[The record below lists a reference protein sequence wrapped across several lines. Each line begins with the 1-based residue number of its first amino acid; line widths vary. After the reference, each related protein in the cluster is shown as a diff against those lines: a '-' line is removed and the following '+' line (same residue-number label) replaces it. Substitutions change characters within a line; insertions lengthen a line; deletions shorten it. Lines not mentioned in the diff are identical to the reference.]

1 MNTKRIILLIG
12 LILPA
17 SLIAQNRERDFLYWL
32 DLKQIN
38 PAFAGING
46 SQFLFES
53 RLYEFDGKLRHRA
66 GAVSADVFHEGI
78 KSGFGLIFDNETFGV
93 VSQSQINLQ
102 YNYRFGWNEGKSFLV
117 TGLGLHADLY
127 DINLNDFR
135 YNDPNDPILVDPFAD
150 ERAQY
155 FNVDFGVA
163 LKLGNTAL
171 GLSVSDVIQREFDL
185 RGTVHPLFSVYTDH
199 EFKVGEFFKVK
210 PGLSFFNIAFSDGS
224 RTNRLDVNC
233 TGFYKSLLIGIG
245 VLTMEEVTLGQLFV
259 GYEIKNRVTMVVN
272 FGDRLNKEPNN
283 FSSSTWRGNLMARM
297 RF

>member
-1 MNTKRIILLIG
+1 MNIKLIILLIG

-17 SLIAQNRERDFLYWL
+17 SVMAQNRERDFLYWL

-53 RLYEFDGKLRHRA
+53 RVYEFDGKLRHRA

-78 KSGFGLIFDNETFGV
+78 QSGFGLMFDNRTIGV

-102 YNYRFGWNEGKSFLV
+102 YNYRFSWNEGKSFLT

-127 DINLNDFR
+127 DINFEDLRPRN
-135 YNDPNDPILVDPFAD
+135 PSDPILHNGS
-150 ERAQY
+150 EKTQY
-155 FNVDFGVA
+155 FNVDFGLAVR
-163 LKLGNTAL
+163 LNKTTLGF
-171 GLSVSDVIQREFDL
+171 SVSDIIQREYDL
-185 RGTVHPLFSVYTDH
+185 VGTVRPLFSVYADH
-199 EFKVGEFFKVK
+199 EFKAGEFFKVK
-210 PGLSFFNIAFSDGS
+210 PGISLFNIAFSDGS
-224 RTNRLDVNC
+224 RANRLDVNC
-233 TGFYKSLLIGIG
+233 TGFYKSLLLGTG

-259 GYEIKNRVTMVVN
+259 GYEIKNRFTLVVN
-272 FGDRLNKEPNN
+272 FSDRLNEEPNN
-283 FSSSTWRGNLMARM
+283 FSSSTWNGNLMARM